1 MGSDVDKGPW
11 KVRTW
16 HHLYARRWKQRLR
29 ITARRLMNMRAS
41 PHEIALGCAVGVFV
55 SVTPLLGIQTFLAI
69 AIASLIRASIPAAVI
84 GTFFGNPLSWPVIWA
99 STYVMGL
106 QMVGLEGVFDPAA
119 FENNVLQ
126 VWAAVLERS
135 PHVLDATATLLWP
148 LLWPMLAGSL
158 PLGLLTAAI
167 VYYISRNTVRAWR
180 HRRMMR
186 APAAAE

>member
-1 MGSDVDKGPW
+1 MGSGVDRGPS
-11 KVRTW
+11 KVRAW
-16 HHLYARRWKQRLR
+16 HHLPRRWKQRLR
-29 ITARRLMNMRAS
+29 IAARRLMNLRAS

-69 AIASLIRASIPAAVI
+69 AIASFVRASIPAAII
-84 GTFFGNPLSWPVIWA
+84 GTFFGNPLSWPAIWV

-119 FENNVLQ
+119 FENSVLQ
-126 VWAAVLERS
+126 LWAAVLERS

-167 VYYISRNTVRAWR
+167 VYYICRNTVRAWR
-180 HRRMMR
+180 HRRTLR
-186 APAAAE
+186 AAAGAQ